1 MIQYNQDPSININ
14 SESSNFDD
22 LDNRGGALYRVNGYL
37 KNLIVVVE
45 VVVLIMIVAIFDILV
60 MNDMIYPSIL
70 TIGFKVLLVLMYK
83 RIPVFFCKKCE
94 FSKNTFGRCTVY
106 IIIGVLVYSIVFQT
120 LTAGLAVWGYN
131 ETIPGIIIDGKNLS
145 TAFMRKWVYEPSWEA
160 MNGPC
165 VVYMTLPEDAS
176 TGVFV
181 NFLVNLKSW
190 SKEKWDI
197 SVEYLQ
203 ITDQIIENWNDPTI
217 AWSSKK
223 PTKSTYHVPDYEYHK
238 KNVYSAYINGL
249 SSNSTLVF
257 KIIDKSLK
265 CVLIPVS
272 RFMI

>member
-1 MIQYNQDPSININ
+1 
-14 SESSNFDD
+14 
-22 LDNRGGALYRVNGYL
+22 
-37 KNLIVVVE
+37 
-45 VVVLIMIVAIFDILV
+45 
-60 MNDMIYPSIL
+60 
-70 TIGFKVLLVLMYK
+70 MYK

-94 FSKNTFGRCTVY
+94 FSKNTFGKWTVY

-190 SKEKWDI
+190 PKEKWDI

-203 ITDQIIENWNDPTI
+203 ITDQIIEDWNDPTL

-257 KIIDKSLK
+257 KIIDKSWNNPTIYSYKVVNPERMIFVAGGDVGNTELAK
-265 CVLIPVS
+265 FINKNVVS
-272 RFMI
+272 RVDSDLIMIGGDIVYDNNTPTCYRAWDYFLK